1 MNRKRTHGERD
12 DGPKAEGR
20 TDLGSRVNGS
30 VDSFRLGS
38 HRYEVIERLSL
49 PDRGRWAV
57 RDRRPPPKGTR
68 RVAIVLPDDGP
79 VRQLHR
85 SLSRLP
91 PHANTLPTLIDHGR
105 LGKDYCLIVEW
116 IPGIDLREYLLRVG
130 AGRTPRPS
138 PTESVRL
145 VRGLAHSLRLLHQ
158 CCGVIHG
165 DLKPA
170 NLILTAKPSSLRVI
184 DFGSSW
190 QVERTRTRLPGD
202 GSDPTYAAPEFF
214 DSDAPATAASD
225 QFSVGVILY
234 QMLTQQIPF
243 EGLGGK
249 VGHPEI
255 RSEFDGELESV
266 RQLTDPDGR
275 VPGEVHREIDSALRT
290 MLRLD
295 PNDRFPNSRA
305 WTNSLDHL
313 ARRIDQLAHPPHRP
327 QSMLERAVRWWLRVK
342 K

>member
-1 MNRKRTHGERD
+1 MSRKRMRGKPD
-12 DGPKAEGR
+12 DGHGAEGR
-20 TDLGSRVNGS
+20 TYLGARDEGS
-30 VDSFRLGS
+30 VDSFYLGS
-38 HRYEVIERLSL
+38 RRYEVIERLSL

-57 RDRRPPPKGTR
+57 RDHRPPPKGTR
-68 RVAIVLPDDGP
+68 RVAIVLPGDGAL
-79 VRQLHR
+79 RQLHR

-91 PHANTLPTLIDHGR
+91 SHANSLPTLIDHGR

-130 AGRTPRPS
+130 EGRTPRPS

-158 CCGVIHG
+158 NCGVIHG

-170 NLILTAKPSSLRVI
+170 NLILTVKPSSLRVI

-190 QVERTRTRLPGD
+190 QVERTRARLPGD

-214 DSDAPATAASD
+214 DSGGPVSAASD

-249 VGHPEI
+249 VGHPEL
-255 RSEFDGELESV
+255 RSEFDGEIESPS
-266 RQLTDPDGR
+266 RLTDPDR
-275 VPGEVHREIDSALRT
+275 RLPGDVRREIDSVLRT

-295 PNDRFPNSRA
+295 PNDRFPNSGA
-305 WTNSLDHL
+305 WTDALDHL
-313 ARRIDQLAHPPHRP
+313 SRRIDHLANPAYR
-327 QSMLERAVRWWLRVK
+327 SKSLLERAARWWLRLK